1 MSAHRVGPL
10 LQGEF
15 HNWIRVYRAKL
26 EFMPSSVQKNG
37 EGNGHPLQY
46 AFPENP
52 TDRGAWQVTVRGV
65 TRVGHDLATKPAPKR
80 VRGLASEWEVSVKT
94 ARCSVPHH
102 GDRALRVR
110 GQDHASSAAASDPAC
125 LCHLGGQPCRG
136 RIVFLTQLSIKC
148 AVGLAWG
155 YSSSSKQRLYVS
167 RSLSR
172 IQFKGTFCLA
182 YTFFK
187 KN

>member
-46 AFPENP
+46 AFLENP

-102 GDRALRVR
+102 GDRALSVR

-125 LCHLGGQPCRG
+125 LCHPGGQPCRG
-136 RIVFLTQLSIKC
+136 RIVFLTGTQK
-148 AVGLAWG
+148 
-155 YSSSSKQRLYVS
+155 SSPLSSKGGKKKYKRQKKRQKREG
-167 RSLSR
+167 RSSVP
-172 IQFKGTFCLA
+172 GGES
-182 YTFFK
+182 
-187 KN
+187 